1 MPLLLLVEL
10 DVCFVTEH
18 LSNLDNFT
26 SLPQL
31 MDVVRS
37 NYEAMIDRHHGGPN
51 FMMHSGISQASEYD
65 DPPGLREKAEYLLRE
80 WVNLYHSAAAGRDS
94 TKAFSAFVGQVS
106 QFFESPTWFLKTR
119 IVLHYLIHS
128 CIVLSQMHQQGI
140 LKTDDLITR
149 FFRLCTEMCVEISYR
164 AQAEQQHPTTSP
176 AIIRAKCYHN
186 LDAFVRLIALLV
198 KHSGEATNTVT
209 KINLLNKVGM
219 LTAVCG
225 SMLTHFFEGHIVL

>member
-1 MPLLLLVEL
+1 
-10 DVCFVTEH
+10 
-18 LSNLDNFT
+18 
-26 SLPQL
+26 
-31 MDVVRS
+31 
-37 NYEAMIDRHHGGPN
+37 
-51 FMMHSGISQASEYD
+51 
-65 DPPGLREKAEYLLRE
+65 
-80 WVNLYHSAAAGRDS
+80 
-94 TKAFSAFVGQVS
+94 
-106 QFFESPTWFLKTR
+106 
-119 IVLHYLIHS
+119 
-128 CIVLSQMHQQGI
+128 MHQQGI

-225 SMLTHFFEGHIVL
+225 SMLTHFFGSFTVLEVLINAVCLVIVQVLGIVVGVLIQDHDVRQTEFQQLPYHRIFIMLLLELNAPEHVLETINFQTLTAFW